1 VTGLWDGATCEVVR
15 FLDFDLYLSVVFMST
30 IYKCTAAKH
39 CQLNLCS
46 APKRHAPVADPIPG
60 RASWQSR
67 SGPFFPSILTSS
79 PPSKETQRPPSPDA
93 SKPPLWEFLDGK
105 PAPSERASSPV
116 LSAAYDTQ
124 WARARSPPT
133 IGLSGVSGVSGLWAS
148 TEATGPRGLGV
159 LEPIKHLGSSPK
171 AVEKEAPNPGKGLR
185 VGPQP
190 SNSPSAGLG
199 LLMEEPMP
207 HLAPNIGWELVT
219 SGLGWKGASLPSPDC
234 EEIAPAVREAMPAV
248 REMAAAVVGPLAL
261 EKVEELAES
270 SSWSLVP
277 VEGASENAEE
287 WPTVKES
294 VDECSRQAGQLACA
308 SLQIS
313 SQGSR
318 QLPAPEQSENRQKA
332 GLRASGSEIS
342 HSLGGTEESQSE
354 SDQNRATQSSP
365 GQNVV
370 RETARSKALEDASP
384 ECPIRGTCQTSNP
397 TFPEERKPPYEAA
410 PPKSPTRV
418 PFEVPSEVAPK
429 PTSEVPIKPPSDN
442 LTSSGGPLAIIK
454 APVELPMKEPAQ
466 TREDQLATKED
477 SCLPGPSHLERGAS
491 VAAHEAPAA
500 DLRDCRSL
508 QRRVSAPIEIHQGR
522 AEGRPC
528 ATSAPANRA
537 SKAKR

>member
-1 VTGLWDGATCEVVR
+1 MLT
-15 FLDFDLYLSVVFMST
+15 Y
-30 IYKCTAAKH
+30 
-39 CQLNLCS
+39 CQLTLCS

-79 PPSKETQRPPSPDA
+79 PPSKEMPRPPSPDA
-93 SKPPLWEFLDGK
+93 SKAPLWEFLDGK

-148 TEATGPRGLGV
+148 TEATGPRALGV

-171 AVEKEAPNPGKGLR
+171 AVEKEAQNLAKGLR

-199 LLMEEPMP
+199 LLMEEPVP

-248 REMAAAVVGPLAL
+248 RDAMPAVREMAPAVMEPLGL
-261 EKVEELAES
+261 ERVEELAES
-270 SSWSLVP
+270 SSWSLVQ

-294 VDECSRQAGQLACA
+294 VDESFRQAGQLADA
-308 SLQIS
+308 SFHIS

-318 QLPAPEQSENRQKA
+318 QPAAPEQSENRQKA
-332 GLRASGSEIS
+332 GLRASGSEIRHFS
-342 HSLGGTEESQSE
+342 GGTEESQSE
-354 SDQNRATQSSP
+354 SDQIRACQSSP
-365 GQNVV
+365 GRHVL
-370 RETARSKALEDASP
+370 RETVRSKALEDASP
-384 ECPIRGTCQTSNP
+384 ECPIRATCETSSP
-397 TFPEERKPPYEAA
+397 TFQEDRKPRSEAA

-418 PFEVPSEVAPK
+418 PFEVPSEV
-429 PTSEVPIKPPSDN
+429 PTKLPSDN
-442 LTSSGGPLAIIK
+442 LNSSGGPLAKIK
-454 APVELPMKEPAQ
+454 APVEMPVKEPAQ
-466 TREDQLATKED
+466 TREDQLEKKED
-477 SCLPGPSHLERGAS
+477 SCLPGPSQLERGAS
-491 VAAHEAPAA
+491 LAAREAPPA
-500 DLRDCRSL
+500 DLRDCKSL

-522 AEGRPC
+522 PEGRPC

-537 SKAKR
+537 AKAKR